1 MIFYLETKSIDPV
14 ETELIFKNNFLNAIK
29 NKPFR
34 IGRLY
39 SILKYS
45 ILINIFLIS
54 GLLAQTQQDSLRKDE
69 SEYKLKPVIVTA
81 VRTSRPIYEVPYAID
96 VLSKESIQRG
106 KLQLSLEESLREVP
120 GIIVNNRNNL
130 SQGDRI
136 SIRGIG
142 SRASFGVR
150 GIKIILDDIPLTM
163 PDGQSQLNNL
173 DISSIGSLEVLRGPN
188 SALYGNA
195 SGGVLIFQT
204 EFTSEQ
210 KLLFTPKLTFGS
222 YGLRKLQAKTSL
234 NFKRHN
240 FLINYYNLKLDGF
253 REHSSSKM
261 NSVNIVGHHSVSK
274 HFRFKTV
281 FNYYDSPYLL
291 NPSSLSKSASE
302 STPQQARTFVK
313 NQGAGKEIRQIQAGV
328 SLLYGK
334 KQEKFKLTIYG
345 LSRSLFNPI
354 PGRIIDLSR
363 HASGL
368 RGIFSKSLHINGAT
382 IRLTGGA
389 DFESQSDDRSEFNNL
404 GLPDNLYQSLEEN
417 KIFNQIR
424 FGSRLLEQ
432 KEDVLGIGPFV
443 NLEFVFRQNLFFTFG
458 TRYDYYKFK
467 VKDKFLEDNV
477 DNSGERKMDQISPM
491 IGFTYRFDP
500 LASFYINYSTA
511 FQTPTTTELSNRPS
525 GAGGFNPSLEP
536 EDISSFEVGIKGVW
550 TDHKINYDLA
560 LYTLQITNMLIPFQ
574 VQDTASEEIF
584 FRNAG
589 KATNKGF
596 ELKSTWAVI
605 TGLKIILSYS
615 YMNFI
620 FKDFVIE
627 SSPDNLQLSDNKVP
641 GISPHRIFAGFNYEH
656 DSGFYSEINLKWND
670 SFFTND
676 LNGAPVGS
684 DLSKQSFVNPS
695 YFLVDAKF
703 GLQRKLHD
711 FSVHLFFGINN
722 IFDNKYNDSIVPN
735 AFGNRFFEP
744 APGRNWYTGLSFPIS
759 STK

>member
-1 MIFYLETKSIDPV
+1 M
-14 ETELIFKNNFLNAIK
+14 ETELILKNNFFKTLK
-29 NKPFR
+29 NKLLR
-34 IGRLY
+34 IRRLY
-39 SILKYS
+39 SFLIIS
-45 ILINIFLIS
+45 ILINIFAIS
-54 GLLAQTQQDSLRKDE
+54 VLLAQTQQDSLRKDQI
-69 SEYKLKPVIVTA
+69 EYKLKPVTVTA

-96 VLSKESIQRG
+96 VLSKKSIQRG

-195 SGGVLIFQT
+195 SGGVLIFHT

-210 KLLFTPKLTFGS
+210 RLLFTPKLTIGS
-222 YGLRKLQAKTSL
+222 YGYQKLQAKSSL

-240 FLINYYNLKLDGF
+240 FLVNFYNLKLDGF
-253 REHSSSKM
+253 REHSSAKM
-261 NSVNIVGHHSVSK
+261 NSVNIVGHHNVSK
-274 HFRFKTV
+274 NFRVRTV

-291 NPSSLSKSASE
+291 NPSSLSKSAAE

-313 NQGAGKEIRQIQAGV
+313 NQGAGKEIRQIQGGV
-328 SLLYGK
+328 SLLYGQK
-334 KQEKFKLTIYG
+334 KEKFELTMYG
-345 LSRSLFNPI
+345 LSRSLFNLI

-363 HASGL
+363 HAGGL
-368 RGIFSKSLHINGAT
+368 RGVFSKSSHLNGIT

-389 DFESQSDDRSEFNNL
+389 DFESQSDDRSEFINL
-404 GLPDNLYQSLEEN
+404 GLPDNLYPSLEE
-417 KIFNQIR
+417 KEIFNQVR
-424 FGSRLLEQ
+424 FGSKLLEQ
-432 KEDVLGIGPFV
+432 KEEVLGIGPFIH
-443 NLEFVFRQNLFFTFG
+443 LEFVFRQNLFFTIG

-467 VKDKFLEDNV
+467 VKDNFLEDNV
-477 DNSGERKMDQISPM
+477 DDSGERNMDQISPM

-500 LASFYINYSTA
+500 LSSFYINYSTA

-525 GAGGFNPSLEP
+525 GAGGFNPALEP
-536 EDISSFEVGIKGVW
+536 EDIKSLEVGLKGVW
-550 TDHKINYDLA
+550 ADHKINYDLA
-560 LYTLQITNMLIPFQ
+560 LYALQITNMLIPFQ
-574 VQDTASEEIF
+574 VQDPASEEIF

-596 ELKSTWAVI
+596 ELKSTWTPI
-605 TGLKIILSYS
+605 TGTKIILSYS

-620 FKDFVIE
+620 FKDFVVE

-641 GISPHRIFAGFNYEH
+641 GIPPHRFFAGFNYEH
-656 DSGFYSEINLKWND
+656 DSGFYSAINFKWND
-670 SFFTND
+670 NFFAND
-676 LNGAPVGS
+676 LNGPPVGS
-684 DLSKQSFVNPS
+684 DLSRQSFINSS
-695 YFLVDAKF
+695 YFLVDTHF

-711 FSVHLFFGINN
+711 FSVHLLLGINN

-744 APGRNWYTGLSFPIS
+744 APGRNWYAGVSFPIS
-759 STK
+759 SAK